1 MAFKATASKKL
12 GNQFAKTECCNII
25 KKLGKEE
32 QLKDI
37 HGNII
42 SRVYL

>member
-1 MAFKATASKKL
+1 MAFKAAALKKL

-25 KKLGKEE
+25 KLAKNKE
-32 QLKDI
+32 LKDI

>member
-1 MAFKATASKKL
+1 MAFKAAALKKL
-12 GNQFAKTECCNII
+12 GNQFAKSECCNII
-25 KKLGKEE
+25 KLGKDE
-32 QLKDI
+32 QLIDI